1 LPARPSEPTRRAHG
15 SVRPTLLASFCFG
28 FVVVRDRSFFRR
40 RLRLAGLRSRCALD
54 RLRLDLVSEL
64 DSAALVGRLLLEQ
77 LDLVRR
83 SCNRLVFGV
92 ALLCLHLGRLLLG
105 YGGILGRLLLG
116 YGGIVGR
123 AFGGLLVY
131 KPLMQNVLADLAV
144 EAEAA
149 TALAMRLAH
158 AVDAGERD
166 LLRLAVA
173 VGKYWVCKRA
183 PAVVGEALECLGGN
197 GYVEDSGL
205 PRLYREAPLNSI
217 WEGAGNVNA
226 LDVLRALAREPA
238 AVEAL
243 RAEVSLA
250 RGCGPPARRGGRPAR
265 QGARGG

>member
-1 LPARPSEPTRRAHG
+1 MPARPSEPTRRAHG

-105 YGGILGRLLLG
+105 YGGI
-116 YGGIVGR
+116 VGR

-197 GYVEDSGL
+197 GHVEDSGL